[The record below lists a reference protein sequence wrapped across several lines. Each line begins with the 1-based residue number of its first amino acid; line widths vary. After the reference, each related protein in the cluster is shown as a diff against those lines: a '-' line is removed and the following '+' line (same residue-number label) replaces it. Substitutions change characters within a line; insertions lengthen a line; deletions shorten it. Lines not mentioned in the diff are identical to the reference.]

1 VEQQELVG
9 ADVLGA
15 EAIGRCVEVFGEL
28 GDRAQIGVDGVGR
41 VVAYLHVFEH
51 ALA

>member
-1 VEQQELVG
+1 MELAG

-15 EAIGRCVEVFGEL
+15 EVIGRGVEVLGEL
-28 GDRAQIGVDGVGR
+28 GDRAQIGVDGMGR
-41 VVAYLHVFEH
+41 VVANLQIFEH